1 LLDGFVSLTQL
12 DPQLLLSQA
21 ELIHSGEIIQQAI
34 ARLGREISAVLADTQ
49 PLVICVMN
57 GGLLFSGQLIPHFKF
72 PLEID
77 YIHAS
82 RYNGETVGGTLFW
95 HAVPRCSMVGRTV
108 LLLDD
113 ILDEGLTL
121 QAIGA
126 QCAALGAQ
134 QVYTAVL
141 VEKKLDHNKP
151 IKADFVGLEVPN
163 RYVFG
168 FGMDVNGWWRNLAE
182 IYALR

>member
-1 LLDGFVSLTQL
+1 LTKL
-12 DPQLLLSQA
+12 DPQALLSQA
-21 ELIHSGEIIQQAI
+21 ELVHSGEVIQQAI
-34 ARLGREISAVLADTQ
+34 ARLGLEITASLADSQ

-57 GGLLFSGQLIPHFKF
+57 GGLLFSGQLIPHLKF

-82 RYNGETVGGTLFW
+82 RYNGKTAGGDLFW
-95 HAVPRCSMVGRTV
+95 HAVPRSNILGRTV

-121 QAIGA
+121 QAICA
-126 QCAALGAQ
+126 QCITLGAQ
-134 QVYTAVL
+134 HVYTAVL
-141 VEKKLDHNKP
+141 VEKKLNHTKP
-151 IKADFVGLEVPN
+151 IKADFIGLEVPN

-168 FGMDVNGWWRNLAE
+168 FGMDVNGWWRNLPE